1 MSKYLLIRPPVVVDE
16 ALKIAADNR
25 GLHRVHLIE
34 RLLTVIVTD
43 NLIDAVL
50 DDVGSGA
57 WNGKNE
63 RSRLPT

>member
-1 MSKYLLIRPPVVVDE
+1 MSKYLLIRPPEQIDE
-16 ALKIAADNR
+16 ALKIAGERR
-25 GLHRVHLIE
+25 GLHRVQLIE

-57 WNGKNE
+57 WNKNE